1 MPQNMYGK
9 ENAVGARFSWN
20 LTSSIIVYCRSNV
33 KPHAGW
39 TIFLCHL
46 SENEYSEQVSV
57 NVRNGEILDF
67 FVDNNFHR
75 H

>member
-1 MPQNMYGK
+1 MYGK

-46 SENEYSEQVSV
+46 SENEYSEQVLRKS
-57 NVRNGEILDF
+57 
-67 FVDNNFHR
+67 
-75 H
+75 

>member
-1 MPQNMYGK
+1 MYGK

-33 KPHAGW
+33 KPHAGR

-46 SENEYSEQVSV
+46 SENEYSEQVL
-57 NVRNGEILDF
+57 RKC
-67 FVDNNFHR
+67 
-75 H
+75 

>member
-1 MPQNMYGK
+1 MYGK
-9 ENAVGARFSWN
+9 ENAVGPLFSWN

-46 SENEYSEQVSV
+46 SENEYSEQVLRKCYKW
-57 NVRNGEILDF
+57 RNFRLF
-67 FVDNNFHR
+67 R
-75 H
+75 R